1 SKWSKINAG
10 KAAELIN
17 SGRMRPAGRREVE
30 QAQADGRWEVPY
42 EGQRTITVPEDLR
55 RALAGNDAARE
66 FFATLSGVNRY
77 AILYRIGSVKRPETR
92 ARKIA
97 QYVAMLA
104 GHRTIY
110 PRTRPPVPEA
120 PLAGRA
126 PQEIQ
131 APQEI
136 RAPLAGLP
144 QAVVLVTGIQ
154 AAGKSTVAQLLAAR
168 LPRSVHL
175 RGDIFRKMIVSG
187 RADMTPDPA
196 DQAVRQLRLRHRLTA
211 AVADAYFEANG

>member
-1 SKWSKINAG
+1 
-10 KAAELIN
+10 
-17 SGRMRPAGRREVE
+17 M
-30 QAQADGRWEVPY
+30 
-42 EGQRTITVPEDLR
+42 
-55 RALAGNDAARE
+55 
-66 FFATLSGVNRY
+66 
-77 AILYRIGSVKRPETR
+77 
-92 ARKIA
+92 
-97 QYVAMLA
+97 
-104 GHRTIY
+104 
-110 PRTRPPVPEA
+110 PEA
-120 PLAGRA
+120 PPAGRA